1 MSAVTGA
8 VAAAIGAAVGSSVAG
23 SVGGSAGGSS
33 ASSSSSGGGGGD
45 SGPPA
50 DPLALLFLVQALAMT
65 SKLSCMTEAYA
76 NFAGGFSMF
85 NLVMSP
91 PGPLKNFW
99 ALEAW
104 FPWWFHDDTHASHT
118 FSGHLFWCASSFA
131 ATVCVHLFQLGLLR
145 CLDFPVPG
153 FLAWPQMEIVGV
165 LVLSMGILDVSFGV
179 LATLNTAWGWKILAT
194 IEIILVLLFI
204 RWFVNRGKD
213 FMRRTKWVPNLN
225 VAQMKMFQNLDA
237 NGDGV
242 LSLEEMKEGH
252 KALGLVSD

>member
-1 MSAVTGA
+1 M
-8 VAAAIGAAVGSSVAG
+8 
-23 SVGGSAGGSS
+23 
-33 ASSSSSGGGGGD
+33 
-45 SGPPA
+45 
-50 DPLALLFLVQALAMT
+50 
-65 SKLSCMTEAYA
+65 
-76 NFAGGFSMF
+76 
-85 NLVMSP
+85 
-91 PGPLKNFW
+91 
-99 ALEAW
+99 
-104 FPWWFHDDTHASHT
+104 
-118 FSGHLFWCASSFA
+118 
-131 ATVCVHLFQLGLLR
+131 HLFQLGLLR